1 MTLKMVTTAF
11 VLLHPT
17 LAGVSLP
24 SAELAKVPGLI
35 EDASVLIEGYL
46 ERSYPDPPAN
56 PTDPNPV
63 PEPARIVCR
72 RAVARA
78 VVTPD
83 ADPRFDSYAS
93 AMGSMSH
100 TKHVRQDVMGGGVWL
115 TRQDKMI
122 LDGIG
127 SADRIVHV
135 SMQPERSCPPV
146 PPGRWWEMR
155 PA

>member
-17 LAGVSLP
+17 LAGVTPP
-24 SAELAKVPGLI
+24 STELAKVPGYI
-35 EDASVLIEGYL
+35 ADASMLIEGYL
-46 ERSYPDPPAN
+46 ERTYPDPPVN

-78 VVTPD
+78 LVTPD

-100 TKHVRQDVMGGGVWL
+100 TKHVGQDVMGGGVWL

-127 SADRIVHV
+127 NTDRIVHV
-135 SMQPERSCPPV
+135 PMFVADPCPEAPPN
-146 PPGRWWEMR
+146 WWLMT
-155 PA
+155 PS